1 MPNPTALSSNNINF
15 QATSFFSLKALPINA
30 FANVVSD
37 MCAYSNKLL
46 MEKTNRPHLIPKI
59 SDNIISKAM

>member
-1 MPNPTALSSNNINF
+1 MPNPTALSSNNISF
-15 QATSFFSLKALPINA
+15 QATSFFPLNALPINA

-37 MCAYSNKLL
+37 MCVYNNKLL

-59 SDNIISKAM
+59 SDNIINMAM